1 MKQTV
6 SLSGQQK
13 KVSTLVLDLFFEETN
28 KNEDNINERSFIQ
41 FWHGLTALLAGIA
54 NLFAAMWVNM
64 SNRQEPTHLNMLSS
78 WDKIC

>member
-1 MKQTV
+1 MSKTIPSTEGEARRESKTNLDSRESRRTKTKSMKRAFC
-6 SLSGQQK
+6 L
-13 KVSTLVLDLFFEETN
+13 
-28 KNEDNINERSFIQ
+28 